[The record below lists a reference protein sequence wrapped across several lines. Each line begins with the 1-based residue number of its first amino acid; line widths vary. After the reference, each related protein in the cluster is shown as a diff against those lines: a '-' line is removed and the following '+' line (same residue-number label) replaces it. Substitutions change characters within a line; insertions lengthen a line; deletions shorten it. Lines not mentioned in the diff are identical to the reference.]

1 MTQPLEM
8 LKTVLQKALNEST
21 ESIDFKSALEDATYS
36 CTLDSV
42 AALEQWVAIWT
53 QTDSHLMTE
62 SEIQYQKGVKFV
74 EDKWYQ
80 ITGMF

>member
-1 MTQPLEM
+1 MNPLDL
-8 LKTVLQKALNEST
+8 LKTQLQSALNEST
-21 ESIDFKSALEDATYS
+21 ETIDFKSALEDATYS

-42 AALEQWVAIWT
+42 TALEQWVDIWT

-62 SEIQYQKGVKFV
+62 SEIQYQHGVKFV
-74 EDKWYQ
+74 EEQWHK

>member
-1 MTQPLEM
+1 MNPLDL
-8 LKTVLQKALNEST
+8 LKTQLQNALNEST
-21 ESIDFKSALEDATYS
+21 ETIDFKSALEDATYS

-42 AALEQWVAIWT
+42 TALEQWVAIWT

-62 SEIQYQKGVKFV
+62 SEIQYQHGVKFV
-74 EDKWYQ
+74 EDKWHQ

>member
-1 MTQPLEM
+1 MNPLDL
-8 LKTVLQKALNEST
+8 LKTQLQNALNKST
-21 ESIDFKSALEDATYS
+21 ETIDFKSALEDATYS

-42 AALEQWVAIWT
+42 TALEQWVAIWT

-62 SEIQYQKGVKFV
+62 SEIQYQHGVSFV
-74 EDKWYQ
+74 EDKWHQ